1 MRNLLEQINSPQDL
15 KRLSREELPRLAE
28 EIREKI
34 INTVSRTGGHLAA
47 SLGVVELTIALHY
60 IFNTPEDKL
69 IWDVGHQ
76 SYAHKLLT
84 GRKKEF
90 ERLRQFGGI
99 SGFPKREESPY
110 DTYGGGHSSTSISS
124 SLGIAEALRFKG
136 KNNKVIA
143 VIGDGSLTAGISF
156 EGLNHVGD
164 RKRDLIVVLNDN
176 TMSISPSVGA
186 LSSFLSRKLTGR
198 FITGLRRELKSFLTS
213 IPSIGE
219 DVYRV
224 LMRAEDSFKSFI
236 TPGILFEGLGFYYV
250 GPIQGHRIDVLLEA
264 FENVK
269 KWERPILLHVL
280 TTKGK
285 GYLPAEKNPATFHG
299 VGPFNIA
306 TGEPISKEGQ
316 PPSYTEVFG
325 RTMVSLARKD
335 KRIVGITAAMPEG
348 TGLDR
353 FGKEFPDRF
362 YDVGIAEQHGVTFA
376 AGMAAEGLRPVS
388 AIYSTFLQRAYDQI
402 LHDVCLQKLPVVFAL
417 DRGGIVG
424 EDGPTHHGLFDLSY
438 LRHIPNMI
446 VMAPMDE
453 NELQHMLKTAL
464 DCGLPASLR
473 YPRGK
478 GYGVSLDT
486 EIKSLPLGKAEVL
499 QEEGELVILGIG
511 STVYPA
517 WEAAKRLKES
527 GIGVTVVN
535 SRFVKPLDKELLC
548 SLAKKI
554 KNIITVEENVL
565 QGGFGSAV
573 LELLAEENISGVRVK
588 RLGIDD
594 RFVEHG
600 SVERLRKDC
609 GIDAEGIERA
619 AREMLGDKRG
629 KRK

>member
-1 MRNLLEQINSPQDL
+1 MRSLLGQINSPQDL

-28 EIREKI
+28 EIREEI
-34 INTVSRTGGHLAA
+34 INTVSRTGGHLAS

-60 IFNTPEDKL
+60 VFNTPEDKL

-110 DTYGGGHSSTSISS
+110 DTYGAGHSSTSISS

-136 KNNKVIA
+136 KDNKVIA

-285 GYLPAEKNPATFHG
+285 GYLPAEKNPAAFHG

-316 PPSYTEVFG
+316 PLSYTEVFG

-335 KRIVGITAAMPEG
+335 KKIVGITAAMPEG

-362 YDVGIAEQHGVTFA
+362 YDVGIAEQHGITFA
-376 AGMAAEGLRPVS
+376 AGMAAEGLKPVS

-478 GYGVSLDT
+478 GYGVPLDT
-486 EIKSLPLGKAEVL
+486 EIKSIPLGKAEVL
-499 QEEGELVILGIG
+499 QEGGDLAILGIG

-535 SRFVKPLDKELLC
+535 SRFVKPLDKELIC

-554 KNIITVEENVL
+554 ENIITVEENVL

-594 RFVEHG
+594 RFVAHG
-600 SVERLRKDC
+600 SVVRLREDC

-619 AREMLGDKRG
+619 AREMLGDRG
-629 KRK
+629 GERK

>member
-1 MRNLLEQINSPQDL
+1 MGNLLAQIDSPQDL
-15 KRLSREELPRLAE
+15 KKLSREELPRLAE
-28 EIREKI
+28 EIREEI
-34 INTVSRTGGHLAA
+34 INTVSRTGGHLAS

-60 IFNTPEDKL
+60 VFNTPEDRL

-84 GRKKEF
+84 GRKREF

-110 DTYGGGHSSTSISS
+110 DTYGAGHSSTSISS

-136 KNNKVIA
+136 KDNKVIA
-143 VIGDGSLTAGISF
+143 IIGDGSLTAGISF

-269 KWERPILLHVL
+269 KWDRPILLHVL

-285 GYLPAEKNPATFHG
+285 GYLPAEKNPASFHG

-306 TGEPISKEGQ
+306 TGEPISKEGE
-316 PPSYTEVFG
+316 PLSYTEVFG

-335 KRIVGITAAMPEG
+335 KKIVGITAAMPEG

-353 FGKEFPDRF
+353 FEKEFPDRF
-362 YDVGIAEQHGVTFA
+362 YDVGIAEQHGITFA
-376 AGMAAEGLRPVS
+376 AGMAAEGLKPVS

-453 NELQHMLKTAL
+453 NELQYMLKTAL
-464 DCGLPASLR
+464 ECGLPASLR

-478 GYGVSLDT
+478 GYGVPLDK

-499 QEEGELVILGIG
+499 QEGGDLAILGIG

-517 WEAAKRLKES
+517 REAARRLKES

-535 SRFVKPLDKELLC
+535 SRFVKPLDKELIC
-548 SLAKKI
+548 SLAKRI

-619 AREMLGDKRG
+619 AREMLGDRGG

>member
-1 MRNLLEQINSPQDL
+1 MGNLLAQINSPQDL

-28 EIREKI
+28 EIREEI

-124 SLGIAEALRFKG
+124 SLGIAEALRSKG
-136 KNNKVIA
+136 KDNKVIA

-198 FITGLRRELKSFLTS
+198 FITGLRREFKSFLTS

-285 GYLPAEKNPATFHG
+285 GYQPAEENPAAFHG

-306 TGEPISKEGQ
+306 TGESISKKGK
-316 PPSYTEVFG
+316 PLSYTEVFG

-335 KRIVGITAAMPEG
+335 KKIVGITAAMPEG

-376 AGMAAEGLRPVS
+376 AGMAAEGLKPVS

-424 EDGPTHHGLFDLSY
+424 EDGPTHHGLFDLCY

-464 DCGLPASLR
+464 ECGLPASLR

-486 EIKSLPLGKAEVL
+486 EIRSLPLGKAEVL
-499 QEEGELVILGIG
+499 QEGGDLAILGIG

-517 WEAAKRLKES
+517 WEAARRLKES

-535 SRFVKPLDKELLC
+535 SRFVKPLDKELIC
-548 SLAKKI
+548 SLAERI

-600 SVERLRKDC
+600 SVGRLRKEY

-619 AREMLGDKRG
+619 AREMLGDKGG

>member
-1 MRNLLEQINSPQDL
+1 MGNLLDRINSPQDL
-15 KRLSREELPRLAE
+15 KKLSRDDLPRLAE
-28 EIREKI
+28 EIREEI
-34 INTVSRTGGHLAA
+34 IKTVSRTGGHLAS

-60 IFNTPEDKL
+60 VFNTPEDKL

-84 GRKKEF
+84 GRRKEF
-90 ERLRQFGGI
+90 KTLRQFGGI
-99 SGFPKREESPY
+99 SGFLKREESPY
-110 DTYGGGHSSTSISS
+110 DTYGAGHSSTSISS

-136 KNNKVIA
+136 KDNKVIA

-156 EGLNHVGD
+156 EGLNQAGD

-176 TMSISPSVGA
+176 TMSISDSVGA

-198 FITGLRRELKSFLTS
+198 FITGLRRELKSFLKS

-219 DVYRV
+219 DVYNV
-224 LMRAEDSFKSFI
+224 LKRAEDSFKSFI

-280 TTKGK
+280 TIKGK
-285 GYLPAEKNPATFHG
+285 GYLPAEKDPTNFHG

-306 TGEPISKEGQ
+306 TGKPISKGSQ

-325 RTMVSLARKD
+325 RAMVSLAKKD

-353 FGKEFPDRF
+353 FGKEFPDRL
-362 YDVGIAEQHGVTFA
+362 YDVGIAEQHGITFA

-402 LHDVCLQKLPVVFAL
+402 LHDVCLQNLPVVFAL

-446 VMAPMDE
+446 VMAPKDE

-464 DCGLPASLR
+464 ECGHPASLR
-473 YPRGK
+473 YPRGE

-499 QEEGELVILGIG
+499 QEGADLAIVGIG

-517 WEAAKRLKES
+517 WEAARRLKES
-527 GIGVTVVN
+527 GIQVTVVN
-535 SRFVKPLDKELLC
+535 SRFIKPLDTTLLC
-548 SLAKKI
+548 SLAKQI

-573 LELLAEENISGVRVK
+573 LELLAEKDIPGVRIK

-600 SVERLRKDC
+600 PADRLRKEY

-619 AREMLGDKRG
+619 ARKMLGERG
-629 KRK
+629 RKRK

>member
-1 MRNLLEQINSPQDL
+1 MGNLLDQINSSQDL

-28 EIREKI
+28 EIREEI
-34 INTVSRTGGHLAA
+34 INTVSRTGGHLAS

-60 IFNTPEDKL
+60 VFNTPEDKL

-84 GRKKEF
+84 GRRKEF
-90 ERLRQFGGI
+90 ETLRQFRGI
-99 SGFPKREESPY
+99 SGFLKREESPY
-110 DTYGGGHSSTSISS
+110 DTYGAGHSSTSISS
-124 SLGIAEALRFKG
+124 ALGIAEALRFKG
-136 KNNKVIA
+136 KDNKVIA
-143 VIGDGSLTAGISF
+143 IIGDGSLTAGISF
-156 EGLNHVGD
+156 EGLNQVGD

-176 TMSISPSVGA
+176 TMSISSSVGA

-198 FITGLRRELKSFLTS
+198 FITGLRRELKSFLRS

-219 DVYRV
+219 DVYNV
-224 LMRAEDSFKSFI
+224 LKRAEDSFKSFI

-264 FENVK
+264 FENLK
-269 KWERPILLHVL
+269 KWERPILLHIL

-285 GYLPAEKNPATFHG
+285 GYLPAEKNPANFHG
-299 VGPFNIA
+299 VGPFKID
-306 TGEPISKEGQ
+306 TGEPISKGSQ

-325 RTMVSLARKD
+325 RTMVSLAKKD

-362 YDVGIAEQHGVTFA
+362 YDVGIAEQHGIAFA
-376 AGMAAEGLRPVS
+376 AGMAAEGFRPVS

-402 LHDVCLQKLPVVFAL
+402 LHDVCLQNLPVVFAL

-446 VMAPMDE
+446 VMAPKDE

-464 DCGLPASLR
+464 ECDRPASLR

-478 GYGVSLDT
+478 GHGVSLDT

-499 QEEGELVILGIG
+499 QEGGDLAIVGIG

-517 WEAAKRLKES
+517 WEAARRLSRS
-527 GIGVTVVN
+527 GIEVTVVN
-535 SRFVKPLDKELLC
+535 SRFVKPLDTELLC
-548 SLAKKI
+548 SLAKKV
-554 KNIITVEENVL
+554 KTIITVEENIL

-573 LELLAEENISGVRVK
+573 LELLAEKDIPGVRVK

-600 SVERLRKDC
+600 PVDRLRKEY

-619 AREMLGDKRG
+619 VREMLGERG
-629 KRK
+629 RKRK